1 MTRIAR
7 METDEKNVVR
17 IVTLYVVD
25 KHAPGRTQVLR
36 NLITE
41 IAKIAGNNEV
51 KSPTEELK

>member
-7 METDEKNVVR
+7 METDEKNVVL

>member
-7 METDEKNVVR
+7 METDEKNVVL

-51 KSPTEELK
+51 NSQTEELK